1 MLLTSGKLR
10 IMPKPVA
17 PTPVNWAS
25 MIPAMQ
31 TFKIDQ
37 LNRVVLDYAYIE
49 LEALARRNRR
59 PLVIRIL
66 SPVMYW
72 IAMAGVLAPFLSV
85 AAIVGSEDPT
95 IEIVGAFA
103 GGTLGCASVLYF
115 YVPWSQSE
123 YRQWDPTAS
132 ALSVMIGIFSA
143 IALALIFAGVP
154 DADQPAILAVPI
166 AVLLAVVI
174 GTLVARYRGYS
185 TEMPPR
191 INARELSS
199 DEMAILLKSRRQ
211 GLVRLRGRGI
221 ITHAEFETFDKSPL
235 SSQTGSEV

>member
-1 MLLTSGKLR
+1 
-10 IMPKPVA
+10 MPKPVA

-37 LNRVVLDYAYIE
+37 LNRVVLDYGYIE

-59 PLVIRIL
+59 PPILRML

-72 IAMAGVLAPFLSV
+72 IAIAGVLAPFLSV
-85 AAIVGSEDPT
+85 AAILGSEDPM

-103 GGTLGCASVLYF
+103 GGALGCASILYF
-115 YVPWSQSE
+115 YLPWSQSD

-132 ALSVMIGIFSA
+132 TLSVLIGVFSA
-143 IALALIFAGVP
+143 VALALIFAGVP
-154 DADQPAILAVPI
+154 DTDQPAILAAPI
-166 AVLLAVVI
+166 GVLFVVVI
-174 GTLVARYRGYS
+174 GTLVARYRRYS
-185 TEMPPR
+185 VEAPPR
-191 INARELSS
+191 INVRELSS
-199 DEMAILLKSRRQ
+199 DEMAVLLKSRRQ

>member
-1 MLLTSGKLR
+1 
-10 IMPKPVA
+10 MPNPVA
-17 PTPVNWAS
+17 PMPVNWAS
-25 MIPAMQ
+25 TIPAMQ

-37 LNRVVLDYAYIE
+37 LNRVVLDYAHIE

-59 PLVIRIL
+59 SPILRML
-66 SPVMYW
+66 SPIMYW
-72 IAMAGVLAPFLSV
+72 IAIAGVLAPFLSV
-85 AAIVGSEDPT
+85 AAIVGSDDPPV
-95 IEIVGAFA
+95 EIVGAFA
-103 GGTLGCASVLYF
+103 GGLLGCASILYF

-143 IALALIFAGVP
+143 VALALIFVGVA
-154 DADQPAILAVPI
+154 DAQPAILALPI
-166 AVLLAVVI
+166 GVLLAVVI

-191 INARELSS
+191 INLQRLSS
-199 DEMAILLKSRRQ
+199 DEMTVLLKSRRQ

-235 SSQTGSEV
+235 SAQTDSEV